1 MSAAELLPAVR
12 ELFSRHPK
20 AAGFSPERI
29 AHGLK
34 MLGYV
39 EERPDTY
46 EVAYALEALDAERG
60 EAARAGRRGRAPRR
74 DRASGRGAQGG
85 LAPAPPAGGTR

>member
-1 MSAAELLPAVR
+1 MRGLPVSAAALVPAVR
-12 ELFSRHPK
+12 ELFSRYPK

-39 EERPDTY
+39 EAAPSAH
-46 EVAYALEALDAERG
+46 EVASALEALGVERG
-60 EAARAGRRGRAPRR
+60 EAA
-74 DRASGRGAQGG
+74 
-85 LAPAPPAGGTR
+85 

>member
-1 MSAAELLPAVR
+1 MSAAALVPAVR

-34 MLGYV
+34 MLGCV
-39 EERPDTY
+39 EEAPSPY
-46 EVAYALEALDAERG
+46 EVAGALEVLDPERG
-60 EAARAGRRGRAPRR
+60 EAA
-74 DRASGRGAQGG
+74 
-85 LAPAPPAGGTR
+85 

>member
-1 MSAAELLPAVR
+1 MSAAALVPAGR
-12 ELFSRHPK
+12 ELFSRYPK

-39 EERPDTY
+39 GERQDPY
-46 EVAYALEALDAERG
+46 EGAGALEVLEQERG
-60 EAARAGRRGRAPRR
+60 EAA
-74 DRASGRGAQGG
+74 
-85 LAPAPPAGGTR
+85 

>member
-1 MSAAELLPAVR
+1 MSAAALVPAVR
-12 ELFSRHPK
+12 ELFSRYPK

-39 EERPDTY
+39 EEAPSPY
-46 EVAYALEALDAERG
+46 EVAGVLEVLDLERG
-60 EAARAGRRGRAPRR
+60 EAA
-74 DRASGRGAQGG
+74 
-85 LAPAPPAGGTR
+85 

>member
-1 MSAAELLPAVR
+1 MSAAALVPAVR
-12 ELFSRHPK
+12 ALFSRFPK

-39 EERPDTY
+39 GERPDPY
-46 EVAYALEALDAERG
+46 EVAGALEVLDLERG
-60 EAARAGRRGRAPRR
+60 EAA
-74 DRASGRGAQGG
+74 
-85 LAPAPPAGGTR
+85 

>member
-12 ELFSRHPK
+12 ELFSHYPK
-20 AAGFSPERI
+20 AAGFPPERI

-39 EERPDTY
+39 GEVPNPH
-46 EVAYALEALDAERG
+46 EVAGALEALDVERG
-60 EAARAGRRGRAPRR
+60 EAA
-74 DRASGRGAQGG
+74 
-85 LAPAPPAGGTR
+85 

>member
-12 ELFSRHPK
+12 ELFSRYPK
-20 AAGFSPERI
+20 AAGFPPERI

-39 EERPDTY
+39 EEMPNAY
-46 EVAYALEALDAERG
+46 EVAGAIEVLDVESG
-60 EAARAGRRGRAPRR
+60 EAA
-74 DRASGRGAQGG
+74 
-85 LAPAPPAGGTR
+85 

>member
-39 EERPDTY
+39 EDVPSPYD
-46 EVAYALEALDAERG
+46 VAAALEVLDVERG
-60 EAARAGRRGRAPRR
+60 EAA
-74 DRASGRGAQGG
+74 
-85 LAPAPPAGGTR
+85 

>member
-1 MSAAELLPAVR
+1 MSAAALVPAVR
-12 ELFSRHPK
+12 ELFSRYPK

-39 EERPDTY
+39 EEAPSPYD
-46 EVAYALEALDAERG
+46 VAGALEVLDVERG
-60 EAARAGRRGRAPRR
+60 EAA
-74 DRASGRGAQGG
+74 
-85 LAPAPPAGGTR
+85 

>member
-12 ELFSRHPK
+12 ELLSRYPK

-29 AHGLK
+29 AHGLR

-39 EERPDTY
+39 KSTPSAY
-46 EVAYALEALDAERG
+46 EVAGALEVLDMER
-60 EAARAGRRGRAPRR
+60 EAA
-74 DRASGRGAQGG
+74 
-85 LAPAPPAGGTR
+85 